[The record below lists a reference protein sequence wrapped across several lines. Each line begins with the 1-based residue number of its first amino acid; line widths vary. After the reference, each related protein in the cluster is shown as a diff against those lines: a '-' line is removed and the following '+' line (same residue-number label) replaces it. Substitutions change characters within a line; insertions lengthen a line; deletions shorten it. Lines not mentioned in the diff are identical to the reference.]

1 MICIFKFVNASSL
14 NLRKGPGTNEQIIK
28 SIPKGEQV
36 EVLSTQGEWSNIKHN
51 DIIGYVSS
59 QYLSDDI
66 VLQED
71 KDLLN
76 YLNNNNITS
85 KTKYLLYTK
94 LSNRHTYVF
103 EKINDNWELKF
114 KWQSTIGKQAT
125 QTIAGV
131 YEVGIKYPVYKS
143 ETYSVKYVIQI
154 FDDYYY
160 HSILYNPDEVTIK
173 DDRLGLEL
181 SLGCI
186 RLATDNAKWLYYY
199 IPSTTKIIIN

>member
-1 MICIFKFVNASSL
+1 M
-14 NLRKGPGTNEQIIK
+14 
-28 SIPKGEQV
+28 
-36 EVLSTQGEWSNIKHN
+36 STQDRWSNIKYN
-51 DIIGYVSS
+51 DIVGYVSS
-59 QYLSDDI
+59 EYLIDDI

-71 KDLLN
+71 KDLVN

-94 LSNRHTYVF
+94 LNNRHTYVY
-103 EKINDNWELKF
+103 EKINDKWDLKF
-114 KWQSTIGKQAT
+114 KWLCTIGKQVT
-125 QTIAGV
+125 KTIVGV
-131 YEVGIKYPVYKS
+131 YEVGTKYPVYKS

-160 HSILYNPDEVTIK
+160 HSILYNPNEVTIK

-186 RLATDNAKWLYYY
+186 RLATDNAKWIYFN